1 MKKAILILILVG
13 ILLAGCGKVKDGSS
27 ETTVAKSMTENDY
40 NEDVEKLTDK
50 SVYQTIVEDFD
61 SDNNNEAF
69 VLTRKGKD
77 NEAVEDEF
85 ELWFS
90 NGDKTE
96 RIVADFIADNNTS
109 IMLFES
115 GKDKYVLFNKAQ
127 TTQNDEMEAKIY
139 GVSSEKPV
147 ELFSQSRMNI
157 SVEKGELYTYDYT
170 YFVLE
175 PGSKDWMSQSEQKY
189 HLKWDNENK
198 KCSDYKAN
206 VMSEKEF
213 NKISNSKD
221 VKKNIEDALKKEYS
235 DGIKNVKYTYLTR
248 EDSTLDINT
257 VVTDSEGQ
265 KPKTYVKV
273 LHKDDKIGK
282 DVVIQEGNKKVSILE
297 E

>member
-1 MKKAILILILVG
+1 MKKAILILTVVG

-77 NEAVEDEF
+77 NEAEDEF

-257 VVTDSEGQ
+257 VVTDSEGT
-265 KPKTYVKV
+265 KYKNYVTV
-273 LHKDDKIGK
+273 LHKDDKLGK

>member
-1 MKKAILILILVG
+1 MKKAILILTLVG

-127 TTQNDEMEAKIY
+127 TTQN

-257 VVTDSEGQ
+257 VVTDSEGT
-265 KPKTYVKV
+265 KYKNYVTV
-273 LHKDDKIGK
+273 LHKDDKLGK